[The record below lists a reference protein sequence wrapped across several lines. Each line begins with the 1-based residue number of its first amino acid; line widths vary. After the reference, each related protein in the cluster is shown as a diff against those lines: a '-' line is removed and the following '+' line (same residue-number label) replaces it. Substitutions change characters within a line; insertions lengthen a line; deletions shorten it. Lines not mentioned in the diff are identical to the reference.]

1 MEPTNFQIVLLL
13 MASLAIGIESVSP
26 RAPLFSTTSVAE
38 PELTTANSLSASTT
52 ALPTPSYRLPGDLR
66 PEHYTLELKTFLD
79 EENSRFEGRV
89 LIRVKCEKD
98 TSRVVLHSTDLI
110 LKTDQVRVGD
120 KEIIGHEF
128 DTRNEFYIINLKEE
142 LKSGSKY
149 LIEIPFKGYLTTNL
163 KGYYRSSYQDKATGD
178 KKWIATT
185 QFEAI
190 DARRA
195 FPCFDEPAM
204 KAVFQ
209 VNMIRRKGFTSISN
223 MPLAKSVQLED
234 DWFRDEYVE
243 SVRMSTYLV
252 AFVVSDFAHLQS
264 SPDNTTFRVWA
275 RHDAIEQA
283 RYSLEIG
290 PKVLE
295 FFEEYFNVP
304 YPLPK
309 MDMIALPDF
318 SAGAME
324 NWGLVTYRETAMLYE
339 EGVSDLNAKER
350 VTSVVAH
357 ELAHQW
363 FGNLVTMKWWD
374 DIWLNEGFASYV
386 QGLGTNHVQPSW
398 NYPDYLAVKALQK
411 IFSKDSLKSSHP
423 VSNNI
428 QHPSEI
434 WQLFDDIS
442 YSKGYLVLRMLN
454 YVLGEE
460 TFRRGVGRYLKTHQY
475 SNAVQNDLWAS
486 FEEQSRDDSA
496 RDSSRKEAPREAT
509 VKEIMDSWTLQTG
522 YPVIHVKRNYEKGSA
537 ELWQNRFVTDSLGRS
552 SEDRESLWWVP
563 ISYTDPSNALLDMS
577 TKPRFWMNTSNAT
590 LTDLPKKDQW
600 LLLNV
605 NATALYRI
613 NYDSENWDLLS
624 TVLRTE
630 KNHGGIPTL
639 NRVQIIDDAF
649 SLAKAGLLEYN
660 LALNLLRYLPHEREY
675 FPWRAAFSNL
685 EYLSR
690 MTKRGGGYGP
700 FRKFVR
706 ALLTPVYNA
715 LDEPFTPSVAVDTI
729 PQMKHR
735 AQVLSWSCSLGVSDC
750 EEQAVALFKTWQ
762 QQTAEDPD
770 VVNPIPVE
778 LRGVVYCHAVKSGGE
793 PAWDFVWKRF
803 LGSNVAAEKNKLLSA
818 LGCAREMW
826 LLHRFL
832 DMSMNETSGIRKQ
845 DVTSVFNSV
854 ATSSSGFYIAR
865 EFLFSRIK
873 DIHSYVSPEFSRVG
887 KYVEGVSRLMSTKND
902 LEQIKQFVELNSEYL
917 KGAKFAVKQALE
929 NVELNVQWHS
939 RYYSTVIEWFSS
951 FANKELSA

>member
-1 MEPTNFQIVLLL
+1 MGSTNLHIVLLL

-26 RAPLFSTTSVAE
+26 RAPSFTTTSVAE

-66 PEHYTLELKTFLD
+66 PEHYTLEIKTFLD
-79 EENSRFEGRV
+79 GENSRFEGRV

-110 LKTDQVRVGD
+110 LNTDQVRVGD

-128 DTRNEFYIINLKEE
+128 DTRNEFYIIKVKEE

-149 LIEIPFKGYLTTNL
+149 VIEIPFEGNLTTGIV
-163 KGYYRSSYQDKATGD
+163 GYYRTSYQDKATGD
-178 KKWIATT
+178 KKWVATT
-185 QFEAI
+185 QFVSV

-204 KAVFQ
+204 KSVFQ

-264 SPDNTTFRVWA
+264 NPGNTTFRVWA
-275 RHDAIEQA
+275 RQDAIEQA

-290 PKVLE
+290 PKMLD

-309 MDMIALPDF
+309 MDMIAVSDF
-318 SAGAME
+318 SSVAME
-324 NWGLVTYRETAMLYE
+324 NWGLITYEETALLYE
-339 EGVSDLNAKER
+339 KGVSDLNAKDFI
-350 VTSVVAH
+350 TNVVAH

-374 DIWLNEGFASYV
+374 DLWLNEGFAVYFE
-386 QGLGTNHVQPSW
+386 GLGTDHVQPTW
-398 NYPDYLAVKALQK
+398 NHPDNQAVRSLLK

-434 WQLFDDIS
+434 RQLFDDIS
-442 YSKGYLVLRMLN
+442 YAKGYLVLRMLN

-460 TFRRGVGRYLKTHQY
+460 TFRRGVSRYLKTHQY
-475 SNAVQNDLWAS
+475 GNAVQDDLWAS
-486 FEEQSRDDSA
+486 FEIQSRDDSA
-496 RDSSRKEAPREAT
+496 RDSSRTETPREAT

-522 YPVIHVKRNYEKGSA
+522 YPVIHVKRNYEEGSA
-537 ELWQNRFVTDSLGRS
+537 ELWQNRFVTDWLGRS
-552 SEDRESLWWVP
+552 SDDRESLWWVP

-590 LTDLPKKDQW
+590 LTGLPKKDQW

-613 NYDSENWDLLS
+613 NYDSENWELLS
-624 TVLRTE
+624 TALRTE

-649 SLAKAGLLEYN
+649 NLARAGLLDYS
-660 LALNLLRYLPHEREY
+660 LALNLLRYLHHEREY
-675 FPWRAAFSNL
+675 LPWKAAFTNL
-685 EYLSR
+685 EYLYR
-690 MTKRGGGYGP
+690 MTNRGGGFSP
-700 FRKFVR
+700 FRKFIY

-715 LDEPFTPSVAVDTI
+715 LDDPFKPSVAGDNL
-729 PQMKHR
+729 PQINHR
-735 AQVLSWSCSLGVSDC
+735 AQVLDWSCSYGVSDC
-750 EEQAVALFKTWQ
+750 EEKAVAFFKTWQ
-762 QQTAEDPD
+762 QQTEDPD

-778 LRGVVYCHAVKSGGE
+778 LRSVVYCSAVESGGE

-803 LGSNVAAEKNKLLSA
+803 LGSNVAAEKSKLLSA

-832 DMSMNETSGIRKQ
+832 DLSLNETSGIRKQ
-845 DVTSVFNSV
+845 DVTHVFNSV
-854 ATSSSGFYIAR
+854 ATSSSGFYIAK

-873 DIHSYVSPEFSRVG
+873 DIHSFVRPDFSQVG
-887 KYVEGVSRLMSTKND
+887 DYIEGVSYLMSTKND

-917 KGAKFAVKQALE
+917 KDSKYAVKEAVE

-939 RYYSTVIEWFSS
+939 RYYPTVIEWFSS
-951 FANKELSA
+951 YANEELSA

>member
-1 MEPTNFQIVLLL
+1 
-13 MASLAIGIESVSP
+13 MASFAIGIESVSP
-26 RAPLFSTTSVAE
+26 RAPSFTTLRVAE
-38 PELTTANSLSASTT
+38 PELTTANSLSASST

-66 PEHYTLELKTFLD
+66 PEHYTLDMKTFLD
-79 EENSRFEGRV
+79 GENSRFEGRV
-89 LIRVKCEKD
+89 LIKVNCERD
-98 TSRVVLHSTDLI
+98 TSRVVLHSTDL
-110 LKTDQVRVGD
+110 LLNTDKVRVGD
-120 KEIIGHEF
+120 KEITGHEF
-128 DTRNEFYIINLKEE
+128 DTQNEFYIIKLKEA

-149 LIEIPFKGYLTTNL
+149 VIEIPFEGNLTTSL

-178 KKWIATT
+178 TKWVATT
-185 QFEAI
+185 QFQAI

-195 FPCFDEPAM
+195 FPCFDEPEM

-209 VNMIRRKGFTSISN
+209 VHMIRRKGFTSISN

-252 AFVVSDFAHLQS
+252 AFVVSDFAHLES
-264 SPDNTTFRVWA
+264 NPGNTTFRVWA
-275 RHDAIEQA
+275 RQDAIEQA

-290 PKVLE
+290 PKILD
-295 FFEEYFNVP
+295 FYEEYFNVP

-318 SAGAME
+318 AGEGME
-324 NWGLVTYRETAMLYE
+324 NWGLVTYRESAVLYE
-339 EGVSDLNAKER
+339 ESTSDINAKEW
-350 VTSVVAH
+350 VTVVVAH

-386 QGLGTNHVQPSW
+386 QGLGTNHVQPAW
-398 NYPDYLAVKALQK
+398 NHPDSMAVRALQS

-442 YSKGYLVLRMLN
+442 YFKGYLILRMLN
-454 YVLGEE
+454 YLLGEQ
-460 TFRRGVGRYLKTHQY
+460 TFRRGVGRYLKTHKY
-475 SNAVQNDLWAS
+475 GNAAQDALWAT
-486 FEEQSRDDSA
+486 FEEQLRVDSA

-522 YPVIHVKRNYEKGSA
+522 YPVIHVKRNYEEGSA
-537 ELWQNRFVTDSLGRS
+537 ELWQNRFVTDWLGRS
-552 SEDRESLWWVP
+552 SDDRESLWWVP
-563 ISYTDPSNALLDMS
+563 ISYTDPSNALLDIS

-590 LTDLPKKDQW
+590 LTGLPKKDQW

-613 NYDSENWDLLS
+613 NYDAENWDLLA
-624 TVLRTE
+624 TALRTE

-649 SLAKAGLLEYN
+649 NLARAGLLEYS
-660 LALNLLRYLPHEREY
+660 LALNLLRYLRHEREY
-675 FPWRAAFSNL
+675 LPWKAAFANL

-690 MTKRGGGYGP
+690 MTKRGGGFGP

-706 ALLTPVYNA
+706 TLLTPVYNA
-715 LDEPFTPSVAVDTI
+715 LDEPFKPTVAGDTL
-729 PQMKHR
+729 PQIKHR
-735 AQVLSWSCSLGVSDC
+735 AQVLDWSCSYGVSDC
-750 EEQAVALFKTWQ
+750 EEKAVDLFKNWQ
-762 QQTAEDPD
+762 KQTEDPD
-770 VVNPIPVE
+770 VVNPIPIE
-778 LRGVVYCHAVKSGGE
+778 LRSVVYCNAVESGGE

-803 LGSNVAAEKNKLLSA
+803 LGSNVAAEKSKLLSA

-826 LLHRFL
+826 LLHRIL
-832 DMSMNETSGIRKQ
+832 DMSLNETTGIRKH
-845 DVTSVFNSV
+845 DVTLVFNSV
-854 ATSSSGFYIAR
+854 ATSSRGFYIAR

-873 DIHSYVSPEFSRVG
+873 DIHSYVSPEFSQVG
-887 KYVEGVSRLMSTKND
+887 SFVEGVSHLMSTKND

-939 RYYSTVIEWFSS
+939 RHYPTVLSLLT
-951 FANKELSA
+951 LSAHANEELPLPRA